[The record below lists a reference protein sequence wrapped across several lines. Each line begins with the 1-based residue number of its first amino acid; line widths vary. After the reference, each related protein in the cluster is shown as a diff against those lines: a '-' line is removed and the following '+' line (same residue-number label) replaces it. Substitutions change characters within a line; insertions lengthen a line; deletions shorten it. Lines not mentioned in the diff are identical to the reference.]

1 MEIDD
6 RKNSNHD
13 SSSDSESVDLI
24 KVRAKITCPNGDYK
38 KTFRNQFLR
47 KDIELMVV
55 TLKVFDWLC
64 CVQCGELLDLNL
76 EFVV

>member
-1 MEIDD
+1 MEIDNI
-6 RKNSNHD
+6 KNSNHG

-38 KTFRNQFLR
+38 KTFRNQFKR
-47 KDIELMVV
+47 HQIEEIMVAIRI
-55 TLKVFDWLC
+55 FDWMTC
-64 CVQCGELLDLNL
+64 SCGELLDLNL